1 MNKPI
6 KYLALLLIFL
16 MPIAACAE
24 MWSPNRIR
32 VNLRIGGSDAGGGIG
47 DKTMKFKCPDP
58 HPSGSGTGCNAYG
71 LASGDV
77 LASASLNDKE
87 TDRSM
92 GGLAIHYIMDMGL
105 IVGIYRHTSVFN
117 SVVTQTSDWVAS
129 TESAAQTTVGSL
141 YLSNLNSVA
150 AGYGPSGTTLAARQ
164 TDGWVN
170 FLDLGYFYDM
180 ADIVAGMS
188 VSGGIGLPLLGA
200 GGSTKVVFGSTGY
213 NLNGNV
219 LVEEITAD
227 EGSASCFFVDW
238 GYAFGSHEA
247 LFGIRSI
254 KSSATATVSTEKGLG
269 KMLGEDKF
277 TSDGSG
283 TAYSIGYGYIF

>member
-1 MNKPI
+1 MSKSI
-6 KYLALLLIFL
+6 KYLAVLLIIL
-16 MPIAACAE
+16 MPITAYAE

-32 VNLRIGGSDAGGGIG
+32 VNFRIGGSDAGGGVG

-58 HPSGSGTGCNAYG
+58 HPSGSGAGCTAAG
-71 LASGDV
+71 LSSGDL

-87 TDRSM
+87 TDRAM

-117 SVVTQTSDWVAS
+117 TAVTQTSDWSAS
-129 TESAAQTTVGSL
+129 TESAMQTYVGGL

-150 AGYGPSGTTLAARQ
+150 AGYGPSGTALAVRQ

-170 FLDLGYFYDM
+170 FLDLGYFYDLE
-180 ADIVAGMS
+180 AFVGGMS

-200 GGSTKVVFGSTGY
+200 GGSTKVIYGSTGY

-219 LVEEITAD
+219 WAEEITAD
-227 EGSASCFFVDW
+227 EGSASCFFVDF

-254 KSSATATVSTEKGLG
+254 KSSATATVSTDKGLG

-277 TSDGSG
+277 TSDGSS
-283 TAYSIGYGYIF
+283 TAFSLGYGFIF

>member
-1 MNKPI
+1 MNKSI
-6 KYLALLLIFL
+6 KYLAVLLIFL
-16 MPIAACAE
+16 MPIAAYAE

-32 VNLRIGGSDAGGGIG
+32 VNLRIGGSDASGGIG
-47 DKTMKFKCPDP
+47 DKTMRSRCPDP
-58 HPSGSGTGCNAYG
+58 HPSGSGTGCTAAG
-71 LASGDV
+71 LSSGDE
-77 LASASLNDKE
+77 LANANLNDKE
-87 TDRSM
+87 TERAM
-92 GGLAIHYIMDMGL
+92 GGMAIHYIMDMGL

-117 SVVTQTSDWVAS
+117 SVVTQTSDWAAS
-129 TESAAQTTVGSL
+129 TESAAQTYVGSL
-141 YLSNLNSVA
+141 YLSSLNSVA

-164 TDGWVN
+164 TEGWVN
-170 FLDLGYFYDM
+170 FLDLGYFYDLE
-180 ADIVAGMS
+180 AFVGGMS

-200 GGSTKVVFGSTGY
+200 GGSTTVVFGSTGY

-219 LVEEITAD
+219 LVEKITAD
-227 EGSASCFFVDW
+227 EGSASSLFVDF

-283 TAYSIGYGYIF
+283 TAFSIGYGYIF